1 MTAEALRALHVP
13 GNPLLLANVW
23 DAATGRLASAAGHPA
38 VATSSVAVAE
48 SLGYSDGHNAPVA
61 EMFAAAKRIAAVIS
75 VPLTVDAEGGYGL
88 EPGEFVDR
96 LLETGA
102 VGCNLEDTDH
112 AGSGLVD
119 ADRQAERL
127 AAVRAAAGDR
137 LVINARIDT
146 FLGGAADPLG
156 EAIERAA
163 KYLTAGADCVY
174 PIFIRTAADIGAFV
188 QAVAPGNVN
197 VNYLPGGSD
206 PAALGDLGVARI
218 SLGGGIW
225 KHEQARLAD
234 VFTGISE
241 GRLPY

>member
-1 MTAEALRALHVP
+1 MTAAALRALHVP

-23 DAATGRLASAAGHPA
+23 DAATARMAAAAGHPA

-48 SLGYSDGHNAPVA
+48 SLGYEDGHHAPVA
-61 EMFAAAKRIAAVIS
+61 EMFAAARRIAAVIS

-112 AGSGLVD
+112 AGPDLID
-119 ADRQAERL
+119 ADRQAEWL
-127 AAVRAAAGDR
+127 AAVRSVAGDR
-137 LVINARIDT
+137 LVLNARIDT
-146 FLGGAADPLG
+146 YLRDVADPLAG
-156 EAIERAA
+156 AIERAE
-163 KYLTAGADCVY
+163 KYLAAGADCVY
-174 PIFIRTAADIGAFV
+174 PIFIRNADDIGAV
-188 QAVAPGNVN
+188 TRALAPASVN
-197 VNYLPGGSD
+197 VNYRPGGPG
-206 PAALGDLGVARI
+206 PAELADLGVARI

-225 KHEQARLAD
+225 KHEQARLTEI
-234 VFTGISE
+234 FTGIGA